1 MSGSEFATRE
11 DLRRLES
18 DLRDTERILRD
29 RDDEKERMLRAEFVQ
44 AIDMSDARVAQ
55 RFDKI
60 DQTLEIQNRYIMK
73 KRFEWKTWR
82 RDTGALFVGTILASV
97 IVKVVF
103 GI

>member
-1 MSGSEFATRE
+1 MSVSEFATRE

-44 AIDMSDARVAQ
+44 AIEVSDARVVR
-55 RFDKI
+55 RFDRI
-60 DQTLEIQNRYIMK
+60 DQTLEAQNRYIMK

-82 RDTGALFVGTILASV
+82 RDTGALFIVTILASV
-97 IVKVVF
+97 IAKVIF
-103 GI
+103 GV